1 MLAHAAHGP
10 LAGEP
15 SVRSRDARL
24 RSCSVDELYDVL
36 DMTYA
41 ASLGR
46 ISKRVQLDQSLH
58 AHLEQS
64 NGDVADIA
72 PNEQLAELLLK
83 ISAYTDHSSGAARCQ
98 PVVLDDR
105 YRIIAIG

>member
-1 MLAHAAHGP
+1 MRAHAAYGP

-15 SVRSRDARL
+15 PVRSRDARL
-24 RSCSVDELYDVL
+24 RSCSADELYDVL

-46 ISKRVQLDQSLH
+46 ISKCVQLGQSLP

-72 PNEQLAELLLK
+72 PNERLGELLRK

-98 PVVLDDR
+98 PVVLDDP